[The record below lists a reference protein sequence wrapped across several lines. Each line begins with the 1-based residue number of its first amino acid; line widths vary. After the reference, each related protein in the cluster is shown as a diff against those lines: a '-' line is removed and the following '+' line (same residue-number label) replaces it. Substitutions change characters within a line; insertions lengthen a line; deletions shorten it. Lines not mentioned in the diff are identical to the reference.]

1 MGHQQDNNHQSW
13 LLLFLVKNQCWLCST
28 PIWKGI
34 HTLVPSSVCHCLWKR
49 QFSTNYQSQLVQ
61 GGEVAD
67 EKRTVSFQPMPYV
80 GVLTRSLLD
89 PYTPHGSDCLR
100 MNSSDIHFLKSSHN
114 ANWSYFSRLYSPWWK
129 PYRDIPMIKVHLARR
144 PSNWNLSK
152 EVQTLQSILHPKQ

>member
-1 MGHQQDNNHQSW
+1 MYRAEGQRPLKSSLNHGLCNQQLKVEASGSSTRQQPPKLTSSFFGKEPM
-13 LLLFLVKNQCWLCST
+13 LTLFYSH
-28 PIWKGI
+28 IWKGI

-100 MNSSDIHFLKSSHN
+100 MNSSDIHLLKSSHN
-114 ANWSYFSRLYSPWWK
+114 AN
-129 PYRDIPMIKVHLARR
+129 
-144 PSNWNLSK
+144 
-152 EVQTLQSILHPKQ
+152 